1 MQLLLILKPRSFTE
15 ELGVDEPTDF
25 VLWCINRLLAAYVEY
40 FNHWQR
46 LDWPTFLEQWL
57 EDYLSDTYIEPDRP
71 TSMMVFDHQGNPNT
85 INWHLRSAEIIER
98 VLDLFGTDFLEII
111 QKQVIQAGNLITSLK
126 CIEVDKYKMVTKLVM
141 RSQT

>member
-1 MQLLLILKPRSFTE
+1 
-15 ELGVDEPTDF
+15 
-25 VLWCINRLLAAYVEY
+25 
-40 FNHWQR
+40 
-46 LDWPTFLEQWL
+46 
-57 EDYLSDTYIEPDRP
+57 
-71 TSMMVFDHQGNPNT
+71 MVFDHQGNPNT